1 MPARAP
7 TTANLRERPV
17 WVVMGE
23 RRPSNGLPISG
34 EGRQV
39 MVDDSTA
46 GAARRPPFTSKAA
59 RPRLRNR
66 RRRTDRPSSASS
78 ACSTASVSAS
88 TITRAHFVAN
98 HDATSQPGNSP
109 AKGRDLRQQSKR
121 STGCNRRP
129 RRSGAP
135 PSNTTPAR
143 TACPSNALPISCEGR
158 QLMLDDSTAGDAR
171 RPSFTSKAARP
182 RLRNRRR
189 RVDRPSSAS
198 SACST
203 TSSRLARPSL
213 PSASETIPG
222 LLRSVQPRRWSCSN
236 GPAWLHS
243 SADKE
248 MSLAPPNSPPVR
260 STNRAQMVQPKPPR
274 FSPAASLRQRNR
286 CY

>member
-1 MPARAP
+1 LNSAGLPNA
-7 TTANLRERPV
+7 
-17 WVVMGE
+17 
-23 RRPSNGLPISG
+23 LPISG

-143 TACPSNALPISCEGR
+143 TACPSNGWPISCEPAAELV
-158 QLMLDDSTAGDAR
+158 QQFYTDVPSAG
-171 RPSFTSKAARP
+171 
-182 RLRNRRR
+182 
-189 RVDRPSSAS
+189 SSAS

-203 TSSRLARPSL
+203 VRRESSPH
-213 PSASETIPG
+213 IG
-222 LLRSVQPRRWSCSN
+222 Q
-236 GPAWLHS
+236 
-243 SADKE
+243 
-248 MSLAPPNSPPVR
+248 
-260 STNRAQMVQPKPPR
+260 
-274 FSPAASLRQRNR
+274 F
-286 CY
+286 